1 MSEQAPYKKSLGKI
15 SVHAHYKKSLGKM
28 SVRDFSFSASPR
40 SRNAHGHFTS
50 QEPFCAEF
58 TGNWPDT
65 DDTTTTEHRALTL
78 TITYHKNPC
87 VATLLGEKQKEL
99 ARSHQENLEGVRRR
113 LLVSDATVSIQNTFF
128 HLSPFTSI
136 LLKVHVEIEQ
146 MECDSMSCFS
156 LRMNATCSN
165 LRFKPVPG
173 DPAVPSKHSSPRT
186 A

>member
-15 SVHAHYKKSLGKM
+15 SVQAPYKKSLGKM

-78 TITYHKNPC
+78 TIRTPVWPHCLGKNKKNWPDP
-87 VATLLGEKQKEL
+87 T
-99 ARSHQENLEGVRRR
+99 RRTWR
-113 LLVSDATVSIQNTFF
+113 EFVEDLWLVMIWCNSLNPKHVF
-128 HLSPFTSI
+128 SPFTSI
-136 LLKVHVEIEQ
+136 LVKVHVEIEQ
-146 MECDSMSCFS
+146 MECDSMPCFP